1 MIRGGEATIYRSDT
15 EKVTQIVN
23 RSAVSLTILKTD
35 RKDPA
40 NPLEGAQ
47 FTLTKDGADLGT
59 YSTDS
64 GGTVTLPMMLTTGT
78 YILTETVPPA
88 GYRGLTE
95 PIRLKVEAGT
105 ITDVTPGASG
115 TSFWKLTGSGG
126 AYTLT
131 VTNAIDYELPSV
143 GGPGIYLSMLLG
155 TAAMCAAGLFFATQ
169 IAGNGAGR
177 GKGRYKPK
185 RLQSNDFWK

>member
-1 MIRGGEATIYRSDT
+1 
-15 EKVTQIVN
+15 
-23 RSAVSLTILKTD
+23 
-35 RKDPA
+35 
-40 NPLEGAQ
+40 
-47 FTLTKDGADLGT
+47 
-59 YSTDS
+59 
-64 GGTVTLPMMLTTGT
+64 MMLTTGT

-105 ITDVTPGASG
+105 ITDVTPGASAI
-115 TSFWKLTGSGG
+115 SFWKLTGSGG

-169 IAGNGAGR
+169 IAGNGAAP
-177 GKGRYKPK
+177 GKVRYQPK
-185 RLQSNDFWK
+185 RLKKDGLRR

>member
-1 MIRGGEATIYRSDT
+1 M
-15 EKVTQIVN
+15 N
-23 RSAVSLTILKTD
+23 L
-35 RKDPA
+35 
-40 NPLEGAQ
+40 LEGAE
-47 FTLTKDGADLGT
+47 FTLTRDGVDLGT
-59 YSTDS
+59 YSTDP
-64 GGTVTLPMMLTTGT
+64 GGTVTLPMLTVGT
-78 YILTETVPPA
+78 YGST
-88 GYRGLTE
+88 GGLPGADGAD
-95 PIRLKVEAGT
+95 PIEVEA
-105 ITDVTPGASG
+105 G

>member
-1 MIRGGEATIYRSDT
+1 MYIPERSIYATVLLRQNIAPGEPVGRRGIYTDEGRRGPWDLFRRSG
-15 EKVTQIVN
+15 
-23 RSAVSLTILKTD
+23 RD
-35 RKDPA
+35 RHP
-40 NPLEGAQ
+40 
-47 FTLTKDGADLGT
+47 
-59 YSTDS
+59 
-64 GGTVTLPMMLTTGT
+64 MLTTGT

-105 ITDVTPGASG
+105 ITDVPPGASG

-131 VTNAIDYELPSV
+131 ATNAIDYELPAL

-155 TAAMCAAGLFFATQ
+155 MGAMCVAAKDGINQSVCNQTILENT
-169 IAGNGAGR
+169 IEIK
-177 GKGRYKPK
+177 KG
-185 RLQSNDFWK
+185 SNL

>member
-1 MIRGGEATIYRSDT
+1 M
-15 EKVTQIVN
+15 
-23 RSAVSLTILKTD
+23 
-35 RKDPA
+35 
-40 NPLEGAQ
+40 EGAE
-47 FTLTKDGADLGT
+47 FTLTRDGADLGT
-59 YSTDS
+59 YSADP
-64 GGTVTLPMMLTTGT
+64 GGTVTLPMLTTGT
-78 YILTETVPPA
+78 YILTETVSPA

-155 TAAMCAAGLFFATQ
+155 MGAMCAAGLFFATQ
-169 IAGNGAGR
+169 IAGNGAGC
-177 GKGRYKPK
+177 GKGRY
-185 RLQSNDFWK
+185 

>member
-1 MIRGGEATIYRSDT
+1 M
-15 EKVTQIVN
+15 N
-23 RSAVSLTILKTD
+23 
-35 RKDPA
+35 
-40 NPLEGAQ
+40 
-47 FTLTKDGADLGT
+47 LGT
-59 YSTDS
+59 YSADP
-64 GGTVTLPMMLTTGT
+64 GGTVTLPMLTTGT
-78 YILTETVPPA
+78 YILTETVSPA

-115 TSFWKLTGSGG
+115 TFFWKLTGSGG

-155 TAAMCAAGLFFATQ
+155 MGAMCVAGLFFATQ
-169 IAGNGAGR
+169 IAGNGAGC
-177 GKGRYKPK
+177 GEGRY
-185 RLQSNDFWK
+185 

>member
-1 MIRGGEATIYRSDT
+1 M
-15 EKVTQIVN
+15 N
-23 RSAVSLTILKTD
+23 L
-35 RKDPA
+35 
-40 NPLEGAQ
+40 LEGAR
-47 FTLTKDGADLGT
+47 FTLTRDGADLGT
-59 YSTDS
+59 YSTAP

-131 VTNAIDYELPSV
+131 ATNAIDYELPAV
-143 GGPGIYLSMLLG
+143 GGAGIYLSMLLG
-155 TAAMCAAGLFFATQ
+155 TGAMCAVGLFFAAQ
-169 IAGNGAGR
+169 IAGIGAGR

-185 RLQSNDFWK
+185 RLQSNDLRR

>member
-1 MIRGGEATIYRSDT
+1 M
-15 EKVTQIVN
+15 N
-23 RSAVSLTILKTD
+23 L
-35 RKDPA
+35 
-40 NPLEGAQ
+40 LEGAE
-47 FTLTKDGADLGT
+47 FTLTRDGADLGT
-59 YSTDS
+59 YSTDP
-64 GGTVTLPMMLTTGT
+64 GGTVTLPMFTVGT
-78 YILTETVPPA
+78 YGST
-88 GYRGLTE
+88 GGLPGADGAD
-95 PIRLKVEAGT
+95 PIEGGGRDHHRCAP
-105 ITDVTPGASG
+105 PGASG

-177 GKGRYKPK
+177 GKGRYRPK
-185 RLQSNDFWK
+185 RLQSNDFRKYN

>member
-1 MIRGGEATIYRSDT
+1 M
-15 EKVTQIVN
+15 
-23 RSAVSLTILKTD
+23 
-35 RKDPA
+35 
-40 NPLEGAQ
+40 NPLEGAE

-59 YSTDS
+59 YSTAP
-64 GGTVTLPMMLTTGT
+64 GGTVTLPMFTTGT
-78 YILTETVPPA
+78 YILTETVSPA

-105 ITDVTPGASG
+105 ITDMPPGASG

-155 TAAMCAAGLFFATQ
+155 TGAMCVAVKDG
-169 IAGNGAGR
+169 IN
-177 GKGRYKPK
+177 
-185 RLQSNDFWK
+185 QSVCNQTI

>member
-1 MIRGGEATIYRSDT
+1 M
-15 EKVTQIVN
+15 N
-23 RSAVSLTILKTD
+23 L
-35 RKDPA
+35 
-40 NPLEGAQ
+40 LEGAE
-47 FTLTKDGADLGT
+47 FTLTRDGADLGT
-59 YSTDS
+59 YSADP

-78 YILTETVPPA
+78 YILTETVSPA

-105 ITDVTPGASG
+105 ITDMPPGASG

-155 TAAMCAAGLFFATQ
+155 TGAMCVAAKDGINQSVCNQTIF
-169 IAGNGAGR
+169 GNKVR
-177 GKGRYKPK
+177 IQNKKGRT
-185 RLQSNDFWK
+185 L

>member
-1 MIRGGEATIYRSDT
+1 M
-15 EKVTQIVN
+15 N
-23 RSAVSLTILKTD
+23 L
-35 RKDPA
+35 
-40 NPLEGAQ
+40 LEDAQ
-47 FTLTKDGADLGT
+47 FTLTKDGVNLGT
-59 YSTDS
+59 YSADP
-64 GGTVTLPMMLTTGT
+64 GGTVTLPMLTTGT

-95 PIRLKVEAGT
+95 PIRLKVETGT

-131 VTNAIDYELPSV
+131 ATNAIDYELPAL

-155 TAAMCAAGLFFATQ
+155 TGAMCVAAKDGIDQSVCNQTILENT
-169 IAGNGAGR
+169 IEIK
-177 GKGRYKPK
+177 KG
-185 RLQSNDFWK
+185 SNL

>member
-1 MIRGGEATIYRSDT
+1 M
-15 EKVTQIVN
+15 N
-23 RSAVSLTILKTD
+23 L
-35 RKDPA
+35 
-40 NPLEGAQ
+40 LEGAR
-47 FTLTKDGADLGT
+47 FTLTRDGADLGT
-59 YSTDS
+59 YSTAP
-64 GGTVTLPMMLTTGT
+64 GGTVTLPMPTTGT
-78 YILTETVPPA
+78 IIDVP
-88 GYRGLTE
+88 
-95 PIRLKVEAGT
+95 
-105 ITDVTPGASG
+105 PGASG

>member
-1 MIRGGEATIYRSDT
+1 
-15 EKVTQIVN
+15 
-23 RSAVSLTILKTD
+23 
-35 RKDPA
+35 
-40 NPLEGAQ
+40 
-47 FTLTKDGADLGT
+47 
-59 YSTDS
+59 
-64 GGTVTLPMMLTTGT
+64 MLTTGT

-177 GKGRYKPK
+177 GKGRYQPK

>member
-1 MIRGGEATIYRSDT
+1 M
-15 EKVTQIVN
+15 N
-23 RSAVSLTILKTD
+23 L
-35 RKDPA
+35 
-40 NPLEGAQ
+40 LEGAR
-47 FTLTKDGADLGT
+47 FTLTRDGADLGT
-59 YSTDS
+59 YSTAP
-64 GGTVTLPMMLTTGT
+64 GGTVTLPMLTTGT

-131 VTNAIDYELPSV
+131 ATNAIDYELPAV

-155 TAAMCAAGLFFATQ
+155 TGPCVPWDSSLPRRSPETARAAAKDGIDQSVCNQTILENT
-169 IAGNGAGR
+169 IKIK
-177 GKGRYKPK
+177 KG
-185 RLQSNDFWK
+185 SNL